1 MPEIHTSVDAS
12 LLITWPVPL
21 WLVLLASAACG
32 LFGYWIYRH
41 ERGHSPNWLRYL
53 MATIRCLLLLMV
65 LWMLTGWS
73 WLLTRSE
80 RPDLVLVVD
89 VSDSMATP
97 AGISTP
103 DAVQTISRLDR
114 VRQLLSVNPQQLN
127 RLYERY
133 QVRTYA
139 VAQDV
144 VLLPSSAGGEAHIL
158 PAADF
163 SSGLNSQHSR
173 LGDAINRVIDRQTGR
188 SKAAIVLFSDGINT
202 AGTTLADAG
211 QRARRAGIPIH
222 TVALGDQSVQPDL
235 RVGNVLCEQQVFL
248 GDRVTI
254 EATVIASDVFNAQSK
269 VQLIDVANG
278 AVLDEISVLFNG
290 SASQHEVSLGY
301 VPEKPGQ
308 QSLRVVIS
316 RHATEK
322 NTENNQW
329 DFPLVVHDQ
338 VLRVLMVFAQ
348 PSYEFRFLKHFLER
362 SQQRSQQTQAAFQL
376 VSVLQTGDV
385 DYVRQDQ
392 FANRLIPTDAKAIEQ
407 FDAFIFGPLDTQL
420 IPGTTQQ
427 AIVEAVTGGGAGC
440 LFVSGLYD
448 FVNRLEDGPLGDL
461 LPVVSA
467 KPGSTGGEGF
477 LLEPT
482 SLGLS
487 SLPMQWAST
496 GSGGSIV
503 TARLPWLQTILPITE
518 IKPGA
523 QVLAE
528 AVSVDGKSRSPLLIS
543 QYAGSGRTALLA
555 TDETYRWTSV
565 FGLDLY
571 HQQFWGQSLRWLCR
585 GRIGAT
591 NEALMTVEPKLAKL
605 GTSVRIQLRLPSS
618 GILPEQ
624 AVVSLVDLNDVVRNI
639 PLPRTSEHPT
649 LYQAHIDDLAAGRY
663 RATLA
668 QPLLA
673 VPPTA
678 DFSVAADTT
687 EQANLRTDVSA
698 LQRLAELSNG
708 QTLVASK
715 AQQWIN
721 GLPVGQPTRLG
732 SLPTLPIWNRPWVA
746 ALFIMLITIE
756 WLLRRYARML

>member
-1 MPEIHTSVDAS
+1 
-12 LLITWPVPL
+12 
-21 WLVLLASAACG
+21 
-32 LFGYWIYRH
+32 
-41 ERGHSPNWLRYL
+41 
-53 MATIRCLLLLMV
+53 
-65 LWMLTGWS
+65 
-73 WLLTRSE
+73 
-80 RPDLVLVVD
+80 
-89 VSDSMATP
+89 
-97 AGISTP
+97 
-103 DAVQTISRLDR
+103 
-114 VRQLLSVNPQQLN
+114 
-127 RLYERY
+127 
-133 QVRTYA
+133 
-139 VAQDV
+139 
-144 VLLPSSAGGEAHIL
+144 
-158 PAADF
+158 
-163 SSGLNSQHSR
+163 
-173 LGDAINRVIDRQTGR
+173 
-188 SKAAIVLFSDGINT
+188 
-202 AGTTLADAG
+202 
-211 QRARRAGIPIH
+211 
-222 TVALGDQSVQPDL
+222 
-235 RVGNVLCEQQVFL
+235 
-248 GDRVTI
+248 
-254 EATVIASDVFNAQSK
+254 
-269 VQLIDVANG
+269 
-278 AVLDEISVLFNG
+278 
-290 SASQHEVSLGY
+290 
-301 VPEKPGQ
+301 
-308 QSLRVVIS
+308 
-316 RHATEK
+316 
-322 NTENNQW
+322 
-329 DFPLVVHDQ
+329 
-338 VLRVLMVFAQ
+338 
-348 PSYEFRFLKHFLER
+348 
-362 SQQRSQQTQAAFQL
+362 
-376 VSVLQTGDV
+376 
-385 DYVRQDQ
+385 
-392 FANRLIPTDAKAIEQ
+392 
-407 FDAFIFGPLDTQL
+407 
-420 IPGTTQQ
+420 
-427 AIVEAVTGGGAGC
+427 
-440 LFVSGLYD
+440 
-448 FVNRLEDGPLGDL
+448 
-461 LPVVSA
+461 
-467 KPGSTGGEGF
+467 
-477 LLEPT
+477 
-482 SLGLS
+482 
-487 SLPMQWAST
+487 
-496 GSGGSIV
+496 
-503 TARLPWLQTILPITE
+503 
-518 IKPGA
+518 
-523 QVLAE
+523 VLAE